1 MVGASAGLT
10 PPMAM
15 VMPAG
20 ARRAEASVPGP
31 MMKQSSSEEL
41 SSRGLPAFFKSAGLV
56 VVRRGG
62 G

>member
-1 MVGASAGLT
+1 
-10 PPMAM
+10 MAM
-15 VMPAG
+15 VMPAD
-20 ARRAEASVPGP
+20 ARRAEASVPGG
-31 MMKQSSSEEL
+31 MMEQSSSEEL